1 MLLGQQTQSIR
12 ILNLFA
18 TCAGVKYARQ
28 PAKEDY
34 HMSLKTVLGVLLA
47 SILILASAAAPS
59 AKAVPPDDACS
70 LLTPAQVSVTAG
82 VPMKAGQYVTPT
94 KKETCT
100 WAATK
105 PTEKSTK
112 MVTLMIE
119 GLDMFQSTRTSLVK
133 TIIVTPV
140 SGLGDEARYVTL
152 STNVVLHVKKGS
164 VALRITVY
172 ADLPVEAKQAMEKT
186 LALQVLSKL

>member
-1 MLLGQQTQSIR
+1 
-12 ILNLFA
+12 
-18 TCAGVKYARQ
+18 
-28 PAKEDY
+28 
-34 HMSLKTVLGVLLA
+34 MSLRTVIGVVITA
-47 SILILASAAAPS
+47 ILILGSAATPS
-59 AKAVPPDDACS
+59 ANASPPDDACA
-70 LLTPAQVSVTAG
+70 LLTTAQVSAG
-82 VPMKAGQYVTPT
+82 VSVPVKDGQYVTPG

-100 WAATK
+100 WMATK
-105 PTEKSTK
+105 PTDKSTK

-172 ADLPVEAKQAMEKT
+172 ADLPVETKQAMEKT
-186 LALQVLSKL
+186 LAQQVVSKL